1 MKPLFH
7 PHFVNGPF
15 EDPVLYIEFLFERR
29 ALLFDLGELYALP
42 PRKILAVSHIFVS
55 HTHMDHFAGFDHV
68 LRICVGRGKRL
79 HLYGPPRFIEQVEH
93 KLAAYTWNLVQN
105 YQEEFVVAVTEVHP
119 GGRALSAEF
128 PCRRAF
134 SREHLTEHAL
144 SDGVLLDEPNFRV
157 RTVMLDHKIPCLAFT
172 LEEKRHVNVWKNRLQ
187 EWGLP
192 TGPWLR
198 ELKDAVAQD
207 LPDDAEFRAWWRAD
221 GTLHER
227 CFPLG
232 VLKENVLRIVPGQ
245 KITYVTDVAWHEEN
259 ARKIVEFARGSDLLF
274 IESPFLQEDAARAL
288 DKAHLTAQQAGLL
301 ARQAG
306 VKRLI
311 PFHFSQKYADAP
323 QRLRE
328 EAERV
333 FLYGISGT
341 E

>member
-7 PHFVNGPF
+7 PRFINGPF

-55 HTHMDHFAGFDHV
+55 HTHMDHFAGFDRV
-68 LRICVGRGKRL
+68 LRVCVGRGKRL

-119 GGRALSAEF
+119 DGRALSAEF

-134 SREHLTEHAL
+134 SRENFTEHAL
-144 SDGVLLDEPNFRV
+144 SDGVLLDEPGFRV
-157 RTVMLDHKIPCLAFT
+157 RTALLDHKIPCLAFT
-172 LEEKRHVNVWKNRLQ
+172 LEEKRHVNVWKNRLR

-192 TGPWLR
+192 AGPWLR
-198 ELKDAVAQD
+198 ELKDAVVRD
-207 LPDDAEFRAWWRAD
+207 LPDDTEFRVWWRAD

-227 CFPLG
+227 TFPLG
-232 VLKENVLRIVPGQ
+232 ALKANVLRIVPGQ
-245 KITYVTDVAWHEEN
+245 KITYVTDVAWHAEN
-259 ARKIVEFARGSDLLF
+259 ARRIVEFARGSDLLY

-328 EAERV
+328 EAERA